1 VVGDGGAGPAGGG
14 RLDRSVDEI
23 AEVGGFIAAG
33 EGGLFDR
40 TDGLAG
46 WQQAKVV
53 EVGDGV
59 LGGNLG
65 RPAGQQRLRDA
76 AVEDRGDA
84 GELAAL
90 PAVDAVPVRA
100 GGGLGWGGHEPRPP
114 R

>member
-59 LGGNLG
+59 LGGNL
-65 RPAGQQRLRDA
+65 AAQRA
-76 AVEDRGDA
+76 SS
-84 GELAAL
+84 
-90 PAVDAVPVRA
+90 
-100 GGGLGWGGHEPRPP
+100 GLGTPPLRIAVTLGNSRPCQ